1 MLPAM
6 VLLLMVAPPEAPK
19 FTEAA
24 QKELKKLEGKW
35 KVVEVSV
42 NGTTSKAEEGDED
55 FVFTFKGSRMKAM
68 IGKKLF
74 QEVEVVAIDPKS
86 DPKCIDTGSLD
97 PKHAGLTQEAI
108 YTIEG
113 DTLRMCSYKGRDKN
127 RPTTFDPPSD
137 SDTQL
142 VILKRVKE

>member
-86 DPKCIDTGSLD
+86 DPKCIDTGSAD
-97 PKHAGLTQEAI
+97 PKKTDVLEEGI
-108 YTIEG
+108 YKFEG
-113 DTLRMCSYKGRDKN
+113 DTLYLCIYKGKDKS
-127 RPTTFDPPSD
+127 RPTNFDPPKEGD
-137 SDTQL
+137 KFEL
-142 VILKRVKE
+142 WIMKRVK